1 MAEVVHNAEQEFWRP
16 PIVTPVREVVP
27 APMGEQACERCGT
40 EYMVGAGFCHACGT
54 SRATHSSIVQSM
66 VSHLDFQN
74 IREKLGLPMGS
85 LVAFLI
91 GLGCVFAALSVRIV
105 YTPQRLVDW
114 QAIQL
119 YCIQWLLGAMVAF
132 VAGILLKKAR

>member
-1 MAEVVHNAEQEFWRP
+1 
-16 PIVTPVREVVP
+16 
-27 APMGEQACERCGT
+27 
-40 EYMVGAGFCHACGT
+40 MVGAHFCHSCGT
-54 SRATHSSIVQSM
+54 SRASNSSIVQTV
-66 VSHLDFQN
+66 VSHLDFQT

-91 GLGCVFAALSVRIV
+91 GIGCVFAALSVRIV

-114 QAIQL
+114 QAVQL

-132 VAGILLKKAR
+132 IAGILLKKAR

>member
-1 MAEVVHNAEQEFWRP
+1 MAEVAHNAEQEFWRP
-16 PIVTPVREVVP
+16 PIAAPTREAVASV
-27 APMGEQACERCGT
+27 GEQACERCGT
-40 EYMVGAGFCHACGT
+40 EYMVGARFCHSCGT
-54 SRATHSSIVQSM
+54 GRVSNSGLVQTV
-66 VSHLDFQN
+66 VSHLDFQT

-91 GLGCVFAALSVRIV
+91 GIGCVFAALSVRIV

-132 VAGILLKKAR
+132 IAGILLKKAR

>member
-1 MAEVVHNAEQEFWRP
+1 MEEAVHHAEQEFWRP
-16 PIVTPVREVVP
+16 PIAGPGREALA
-27 APMGEQACERCGT
+27 APIGDHACERCGT
-40 EYMVGAGFCHACGT
+40 EYMVGARFCHSCGT
-54 SRATHSSIVQSM
+54 GRASSLGVVQTV

-74 IREKLGLPMGS
+74 IREKLDLPIGS

-114 QAIQL
+114 QAIQI
-119 YCIQWLLGAMVAF
+119 YCIQWLLGAFVAF
-132 VAGILLKKAR
+132 IAGILLKKAR

>member
-16 PIVTPVREVVP
+16 PIAVP
-27 APMGEQACERCGT
+27 AREIAASPVAEQACERCGT
-40 EYMVGAGFCHACGT
+40 EYMVGAQYCHSCGT
-54 SRATHSSIVQSM
+54 ARAANSSIVQSM

-85 LVAFLI
+85 LIAFLI

-119 YCIQWLLGAMVAF
+119 YCIQWLLGAMAAF
-132 VAGILLKKAR
+132 IAGILLKKTR

>member
-16 PIVTPVREVVP
+16 PIATPVREAVTSP
-27 APMGEQACERCGT
+27 IGEQACERCGT
-40 EYMVGAGFCHACGT
+40 EYMVGARFCHSCGT
-54 SRATHSSIVQSM
+54 SRTTQSSLVQTM
-66 VSHLDFQN
+66 VSQLDFQN
-74 IREKLGLPMGS
+74 VREKLGLPMGS

-119 YCIQWLLGAMVAF
+119 YCIQWLLGAMAAF
-132 VAGILLKKAR
+132 IAGILLKKAR